1 MLKLEVAFNELDVFI
16 DHKQKINRPSQYES
30 LSIVEFSSFY
40 NILKKNSKHR
50 KPEIISFVNYN
61 KHT

>member
-40 NILKKNSKHR
+40 NILKKIQNITNLKLL
-50 KPEIISFVNYN
+50 VL
-61 KHT
+61 